1 MAGETV
7 PRIVRS
13 TGFFAFRTPVLPFK
27 AYLSWAEGLSSPQ
40 TWEKPEEL
48 KAALDADRALLR
60 TRMREILQ
68 RPSVREALFL
78 ASPDLEESFDRWVQE
93 PDSEKGQRIE
103 LALVRYFSR
112 MTHRCTPFGLFA
124 AHSIGRMGE
133 QSRIETPGPEGW
145 VRHTRL
151 DMDYLCGLVEELEKD
166 HDLRLT
172 LRYFPNSS
180 LYRASGRLRFAEH
193 HQKETGRMHKLVA
206 VEEDEYLRAVL
217 ARATEGATLEELS
230 EVLVGDDIT
239 REDALEFLHELVDNQ
254 VLQSDLEPNVTGP
267 EPLPRLIQQLSAC
280 PSTAETASHLQRTLE
295 LLESLDQG
303 GLGHSPTEYRTL
315 AKELET
321 LPGKVEL
328 SKLLQVDLFKTSP
341 NATLSDEVIELVNR
355 GLILLHQM
363 SPRPGN
369 DSFTGFRERFQKR
382 YDKRWMPLA
391 EVLDPESGIGTAQP
405 AEGAPLLEGFAFPG
419 GGQGGGAAAP
429 QAAGGAPQGPSW
441 GKKELHLWKLMQGR
455 DWRADVELRLQEEDI
470 AALYQGQGGTLP
482 DSVTA
487 QAILAAPSQE
497 ALDEGK
503 YKVLLQGMYG
513 PGPRMLGRFCH
524 GDPALEAAVRDHLR
538 EEEAFNPNAIYA
550 EIAHLSQG
558 RMGNVLARP
567 VLRDHEIVFLG
578 RSGAD
583 VEHQIPISDLLVS
596 VVNGRVVLRSKK
608 LNKEVIPRLCSA
620 ANFSYKTLSVYEFL
634 GTLQGQGLQ
643 QGLGW
648 SWGSLQ
654 SEPFLPRLCYGRLVF
669 CRAQWLIPEK
679 ESKPFIEAEG
689 AERYRLLQ
697 SWRHDRFLPRFVI
710 LAEGDNELVVDLD
723 NVLSIENFI
732 SLLKKRGGGPFSL
745 LENFPGPEG
754 HVASS
759 PMGALTHE
767 LVLPFLRV
775 MSEEEKQ
782 ARAVLPEEPKIE
794 TAHSVTERFSPGS
807 EWLYLKLY
815 GGQSTADQLL
825 QSVIDPFVQK
835 VLASGDADGWFFIR
849 YADPDN
855 HLRLRFHGKPEALY
869 GRVLPQLDA
878 TLAPFLAEGWLW
890 NIQMDTYERE
900 IDRYGGSENIARMEK
915 VFQLDSDA
923 ALRLVKAFPGDD
935 GADARWRLA
944 LRGMDALF
952 QDLGFDLEKRY
963 KLATR
968 AREMYHA
975 EYGVKGS
982 PFEHVLGERFRKERK
997 ALEALMDPA
1006 KDVNHP
1012 HLAAG
1017 FEALRLRSEA
1027 MAPLVAEIRAL
1038 DAEGKLTTTLGD
1050 LSLSLVHMWV
1060 NRAQR
1065 SMQRPQEMVLFDFL
1079 ERLYDSQLARKRKM
1093 EKTAAA
1099 SAEKG

>member
-1 MAGETV
+1 MTAEAV
-7 PRIVRS
+7 PQLVRS
-13 TGFFAFRTPVLPFK
+13 AGFFAFRTPVLPFK
-27 AYLSWAEGLSSPQ
+27 AYMAWAEGLSSPAL
-40 TWEKPEEL
+40 WEKPEDL

-68 RPSVREALFL
+68 RPSVREALYL
-78 ASPDLEESFDRWVQE
+78 ASPDLEESFDRWLQE

-124 AHSIGRMGE
+124 AHSVGRVAEGT
-133 QSRIETPGPEGW
+133 RIETPGPEGW

-151 DMDYLCGLVEELEKD
+151 DMDYLCGLVEQLEKD
-166 HDLRLT
+166 RELRMT
-172 LRYFPNSS
+172 LRYTPNSS
-180 LYRASGRLRFAEH
+180 LYRTSGRLRFAEQ
-193 HQKETGRMHKLVA
+193 HQKDKGRMHKLVA

-217 ARATEGATLEELS
+217 ARAAHGATLQELS
-230 EVLVGDDIT
+230 EVLIGDDIT
-239 REDALEFLHELVDNQ
+239 RNDAMEFLHELVDNQ

-267 EPLPRLIQQLSAC
+267 EPLPRLIEQLSAS
-280 PSTAETASHLQRTLE
+280 PSTADTAAHLKRTLE

-303 GLGHSPTEYRTL
+303 GLGHAPAEYRTL
-315 AKELET
+315 AKELES

-328 SKLLQVDLFKTSP
+328 SKLLQVDLFKTAP
-341 NATLSDEVIELVNR
+341 HATLGEEVLNLINR
-355 GLILLHQM
+355 GVLLLHQM
-363 SPRPGN
+363 SPKPGG
-369 DSFTGFRERFQKR
+369 DAFTGFKERFKKR
-382 YDKRWMPLA
+382 YDQRWMPLA
-391 EVLDPESGIGTAQP
+391 EVLDPESGIGTSQP
-405 AEGAPLLEGFAFPG
+405 AEGAPLLEGFAFPAAA
-419 GGQGGGAAAP
+419 QQGGAAP
-429 QAAGGAPQGPSW
+429 AAGAAPQGPTW
-441 GKKELHLWKLMQGR
+441 NRKELHLLKLVQGR
-455 DWRADVELRLQEEDI
+455 DWREDLELKLQEDDI
-470 AALYQGQGGTLP
+470 RALYQGQGGNLP

-503 YKVLLQGMYG
+503 YKVLLQGVYG

-524 GDPALEAAVRDHLR
+524 GDPELEKAVRGFLR
-538 EEEAFNPNAIYA
+538 EEEAYNPNVIYA

-567 VLRDHEIVFLG
+567 VLREHEIVFLG

-583 VEHQIPISDLLVS
+583 AEHQIPISDLLVS
-596 VVNGRVVLRSKK
+596 VVNGRVVLRSRR
-608 LNKEVIPRLCSA
+608 LNKEVVPRLTSA
-620 ANFSYKTLSVYEFL
+620 ANFSYKTLSIYEFL
-634 GTLQGQGLQ
+634 GTLQSQGLQ

-654 SEPFLPRLCYGRLVF
+654 SEPFLPRVSYGRLVF
-669 CRAQWLIPEK
+669 CRAQWLIPET
-679 ESKPFIEAEG
+679 EFKPILEAEG
-689 AERYRLLQ
+689 AERYRAIQ
-697 SWRHDRFLPRFVI
+697 TWRKERFLPRFVI

-723 NVLSIENFI
+723 NVLSLENFI
-732 SLLKKRGGGPFSL
+732 SLLKKRGGGGFTL
-745 LENFPGPEG
+745 LENYPGPEG

-759 PMGALTHE
+759 PMGPLTHE
-767 LVLPFLRV
+767 LVIPLLRV
-775 MSEEEKQ
+775 VSEEEK
-782 ARAVLPEEPKIE
+782 RAKASLPPEPKLE
-794 TAHSVTERFSPGS
+794 KAHSVRERFSPGS
-807 EWLYLKLY
+807 EWLFLKLY

-825 QSVIDPFVQK
+825 KEVIDPFVQK

-849 YADPDN
+849 YSDPDN
-855 HLRLRFHGKPEALY
+855 HIRLRFHGKPEALY

-890 NIQMDTYERE
+890 NVQMDTYERE
-900 IDRYGGSENIARMEK
+900 IDRYGGSENIERMEK
-915 VFQLDSDA
+915 VFQLDSEA
-923 ALRLVKAFPGDD
+923 ALRLVKAFPGDE
-935 GADARWRLA
+935 GADARWRMA

-952 QDLGFDLEKRY
+952 QDLGFDLEQRF

-968 AREMYHA
+968 ARESYHL

-982 PFEHVLGERFRKERK
+982 PIEHALGDRFRKERK

-1006 KDVNHP
+1006 KDANHP

-1017 FEALRLRSEA
+1017 FEALRIRSEA
-1027 MAPLVAEIRAL
+1027 MAPLVAELRAL
-1038 DAEGKLTTTLGD
+1038 EAEGKLTTSLEE
-1050 LSLSLVHMWV
+1050 LSLSLLHMWV

-1093 EKTAAA
+1093 EKAPPAAA
-1099 SAEKG
+1099 SSEKH